1 MSSALREVSSAAR
14 VNVKQKCWI
23 CLLFR
28 LPDASAGLRQADVS
42 QDAAD
47 ELAGELGRVCGFQ
60 IERRNDGENGCA
72 GFGGPRHVAQV
83 NTVERRFTHTEDE
96 GTMLLEGNVGGAGNE

>member
-28 LPDASAGLRQADVS
+28 LPDVSAGLGQADVS

-47 ELAGELGRVCGFQ
+47 ELAGELGRVGGFQ
-60 IERRNDGENGCA
+60 VERGDDRKDGCA
-72 GFGGPRHVAQV
+72 GFGGPRHVAKV
-83 NTVERRFTHTEDE
+83 NLVEGRFAYAEDE
-96 GTMLLEGNVGGAGNE
+96 RAAFFEGDVGGAG

>member
-28 LPDASAGLRQADVS
+28 LPDVSVRLGQADVG
-42 QDAAD
+42 QDAVD

-60 IERRNDGENGCA
+60 VERGNDGENGCA
-72 GFGGPRHVAQV
+72 GFCGPRHVAQV
-83 NTVERRFTHTEDE
+83 NTVERRFTHAEDQ
-96 GTMLLEGNVGGAGNE
+96 GAAFLEGNVGGAGNE